1 MEFVESGPMLLE
13 KASLLA
19 LWIMTFS
26 LLFPLYRLFKGPLLA
41 DRVVALDQIAI
52 IVLGLILCDAVYSQD
67 ARLLDVVLTISFL
80 LVFGSMMIA
89 RYLYKKKIQND

>member
-1 MEFVESGPMLLE
+1 MEIAESGPVLLE

-19 LWIMTFS
+19 LWMMTFS
-26 LLFPLYRLFKGPLLA
+26 LLFPLYRLFRGPLLA

-52 IVLGLILCDAVYSQD
+52 IVLGMIVCDAVYSKD
-67 ARLLDVVLTISFL
+67 TRLLDVVLTISFL

-89 RYLYKKKIQND
+89 RYLYKKKIKND